1 MDRYIRLHKK
11 QKFPKKSV
19 KEGLV
24 VMNTSRF
31 RISVLLLALVLALAA
46 VAAGCGTGGASGGGT
61 PQPGTEGAAG
71 EQGAAEEPVTVKV
84 FKSHMGVGTLPG
96 ADDPHVQYVAEQ
108 TGVLYELV
116 TTPPGSEPAEYIN
129 LMIASDD
136 LPDILRPIG
145 GVEQTLIQQGGAL
158 ALDELLPEYAPNVW
172 ESIPQEA
179 WDVVRTASED
189 GKIYYV
195 PKVFL
200 VPERAPLIRQDWV
213 EAVGME
219 MPKTVEEYKE
229 LLRAF
234 RDKDP
239 NGNGQADELPTTGR
253 EFGRWMDHLFAIYGV
268 AMWEGYPEWDIY
280 DGEIQ
285 YAGVTENM
293 RAAIAFIRDL
303 YAEKLLDNETFLNKG
318 EVWTAKINN
327 NLVGSWY
334 HLPANLRDRLTA
346 MRQGAPDA
354 YVAGMP
360 LPKAE
365 GFEGFVTQKS
375 MGEPEWI
382 IPKAAEEKAPHA
394 LKLLDFFYNPEYE
407 EFVRFGIEGV
417 QHEVVDGKK
426 VLLPPSEDKPIALGM
441 RNLTTKEDM
450 DIRIE
455 QTIPEDMQQMVRDIF
470 EVSTADAR
478 RIAGD
483 GLPSTVYEGFPD
495 IQSHK
500 LFQEYLTK
508 IVIGEWPIEKFDE
521 FVDRWYKAGG
531 ETVTKRVQEWY
542 AKMNP

>member
-1 MDRYIRLHKK
+1 MI
-11 QKFPKKSV
+11 SN
-19 KEGLV
+19 GLK
-24 VMNTSRF
+24 RPY
-31 RISVLLLALVLALAA
+31 AA
-46 VAAGCGTGGASGGGT
+46 VALIVTFAFTAIAGCGAGGTSGGETQTEAPAQTGT
-61 PQPGTEGAAG
+61 GTEAEGAEA
-71 EQGAAEEPVTVKV
+71 PVKIKV
-84 FKSHMGVGTLPG
+84 FKSHMGVGTIPG
-96 ADDPHVQYVAEQ
+96 SGDPHVQYVAEQ
-108 TGVLYELV
+108 TGVEYELI
-116 TTPPGSEPAEYIN
+116 TTPPGSEPNEYVN

-158 ALDELLPEYAPNVW
+158 PLDDLLPEYAPNVW
-172 ESIPQEA
+172 KSIPQEA
-179 WDVVRTASED
+179 WDVVRSASED

-200 VPERAPLIRQDWV
+200 VPERAPLIRQDWLDKL
-213 EAVGME
+213 GLE

-229 LLRAF
+229 MLRAF
-234 RDKDP
+234 RDNDP

-253 EFGRWMDHLFAIYGV
+253 ELGRWMDHLFAIYGV

-280 DGEIQ
+280 NGEIQ

-293 RAAIAFIRDL
+293 KAAIAFARDL

-318 EVWTAKINN
+318 DVWTAKINN

-346 MRQGAPDA
+346 MRQGAPEA
-354 YVAGMP
+354 YVSGMP
-360 LPKAE
+360 LPKVE

-382 IPKAAEEKAPHA
+382 IPKASEAKAPHA
-394 LKLLDFFYNPEYE
+394 LKLLDFFYNPEFE
-407 EFVRFGIEGV
+407 DFVRFGIEGV
-417 QHEVVDGKK
+417 QHEIVDGKK
-426 VLLPPSEDKPIALGM
+426 MLLPPSEDKPIALGM

-450 DIRIE
+450 DVRID

-521 FVDRWYKAGG
+521 FVERWRQAGG
-531 ETVTKRVQEWY
+531 DKVTERVQQWY
-542 AKMNP
+542 AKTQATQ

>member
-1 MDRYIRLHKK
+1 MEQWGWRRWKPTAAI
-11 QKFPKKSV
+11 
-19 KEGLV
+19 G
-24 VMNTSRF
+24 
-31 RISVLLLALVLALAA
+31 LAA
-46 VAAGCGTGGASGGGT
+46 AMALSAGCGAGGAPAEKGSD
-61 PQPGTEGAAG
+61 AAG
-71 EQGAAEEPVTVKV
+71 DHAGGAETPVSIKV
-84 FKSHMGVGTLPG
+84 FKSHMGVGTIPG
-96 ADDPHVQYVAEQ
+96 SDDPHVKYVAEH
-108 TGVLYELV
+108 TGVEYQLI
-116 TTPPGSEPAEYIN
+116 TTPPGSEPAEYVN

-158 ALDELLPEYAPNVW
+158 ALDDLLPKYAPNVW
-172 ESIPQEA
+172 NSIPKEA
-179 WDVVRTASED
+179 WDIVRSASED

-200 VPERAPLIRQDWV
+200 VPERAPLIRKDWV
-213 EAVGME
+213 EAVGMD

-253 EFGRWMDHLFAIYGV
+253 EFGRWMDHLFAMYGV
-268 AMWEGYPEWDIY
+268 AMWEGYPEWDVY
-280 DGEIQ
+280 DGKIQ
-285 YAGVTENM
+285 YAGVTPNM
-293 RAAIAFIRDL
+293 KAAIAFIREL

-318 EVWTAKINN
+318 DVWTAKINN

-346 MRQGAPDA
+346 MRQGAPNA
-354 YVAGMP
+354 YVAGLP

-375 MGEPEWI
+375 MGEPEWV
-382 IPKAAEEKAPHA
+382 IPKASEEKAPDA
-394 LKLLDFFYNPEYE
+394 LRLLDFFYDPKHE

-426 VLLPPSEDKPIALGM
+426 VLLPPADDKPIGLGM
-441 RNLTTKEDM
+441 RNLTTAEDM
-450 DIRIE
+450 EVRIQ

-470 EVSTADAR
+470 EISTADAR

-508 IVIGEWPIEKFDE
+508 IVIGEWDIEKFDE
-521 FVDRWYKAGG
+521 FVERWHQAGG
-531 ETVTKRVQEWY
+531 ETVTQRVQEWY
-542 AKMNP
+542 EKTKQ